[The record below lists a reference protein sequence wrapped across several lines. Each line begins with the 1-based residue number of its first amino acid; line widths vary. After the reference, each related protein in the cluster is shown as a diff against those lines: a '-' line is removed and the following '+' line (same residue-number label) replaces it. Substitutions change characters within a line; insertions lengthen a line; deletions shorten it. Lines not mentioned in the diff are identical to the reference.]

1 MAEPWLPLDA
11 PLARPEAER
20 SGRVPAHAV
29 LAEQLRRQVE
39 LRLILPGTALP
50 PERELMRIFG
60 VGRGTVQRAL
70 AALAGE
76 GLIEKRLGRRGGAFV
91 TDAIGQRRH
100 LERALQRVREER
112 EQIVEA
118 LDFRLQLE
126 PGLVAT
132 ACTARSAE
140 DLDAIRVAQARLVAA
155 DGEAAFMHHDDGF
168 HAAVARATHNRFL
181 QAAAETVRVALND
194 ALWVLP
200 GSHAWLGRT
209 LTEHQAIVDALAR
222 GNAAAGRR
230 AALAH
235 LLHTDQSVR
244 ALLASL

>member
-1 MAEPWLPLDA
+1 VTAFA
-11 PLARPEAER
+11 GVARP
-20 SGRVPAHAV
+20 GRVPAHAA

-39 LRLILPGTALP
+39 LRVILPGSALP

-70 AALAGE
+70 AVLAAD

-91 TDAIGQRRH
+91 TDAIGQQRH
-100 LERALQRVREER
+100 LRRALQRVRDGRAEIE
-112 EQIVEA
+112 EA

-126 PGLVAT
+126 PGLVAA
-132 ACTARSAE
+132 ACRVRTTE
-140 DLDAIRVAQARLVAA
+140 DLDAVRDGQARLVDA
-155 DGEAAFMHHDDGF
+155 DGEASFMHHDDAF
-168 HAAVARATHNRFL
+168 HAAVARAAHNRFL
-181 QAAAETVRVALND
+181 QDAAQTVRVALND

-209 LTEHQAIVDALAR
+209 LAEHAVIVHALERADPR
-222 GNAAAGRR
+222 AGAR

-235 LLHTDQSVR
+235 LTHTDRSVR

>member
-1 MAEPWLPLDA
+1 M
-11 PLARPEAER
+11 AER

-39 LRLILPGTALP
+39 LRLILPGSALP

-60 VGRGTVQRAL
+60 VGRGTVQQALGLL
-70 AALAGE
+70 AAE

-91 TDAIGQRRH
+91 TDAIGQRRY
-100 LERALQRVREER
+100 LQQALQRVREER
-112 EQIVEA
+112 GQIVEA
-118 LDFRLQLE
+118 LDFRLGLE

-132 ACTARSAE
+132 ACAARTAD
-140 DLDAIRVAQARLVAA
+140 DLEAVRGAQARLEAA
-155 DGEAAFMHHDDGF
+155 EGEAAFMHHDDAF

-181 QAAAETVRVALND
+181 VAAAESVRVALND
-194 ALWVLP
+194 AIWVLP
-200 GSHAWLGRT
+200 GSQAWLGRT
-209 LTEHQAIVDALAR
+209 LVEHAAIVDALTR
-222 GNAAAGRR
+222 GDAGAGRR

-235 LLHTDQSVR
+235 LTQTDQSVR